1 MEIQGDGCV
10 SAQPF
15 ETKGTPALI
24 RFSLLGSGSNGNA
37 ILIASPTS
45 KILVDNGLSLKR
57 LQERAASL
65 HLDLDDLKAVFITH
79 EHMDHV
85 NGVGVLA
92 RKLGVPVFMTS
103 GTFGNLPEN
112 VGKIPR
118 LELFEPGDSI
128 TVDNIEVTSFSV
140 SHDAADPVNFVVRS
154 GGAQIGL
161 AGDLGHASHLV
172 KNRLAGSHALVL
184 ESNYCP
190 DMLRNGPYPHAV
202 QQRIR
207 GNRGHLSNADMC
219 SLLAGL
225 VHDALQL
232 VVLVHISKENN
243 TRKRAHDMAARVI
256 EQHPARVFVARQDRA
271 TRLFEIAG

>member
-1 MEIQGDGCV
+1 MDSLSTGPAPAPPDYD
-10 SAQPF
+10 
-15 ETKGTPALI
+15 KGSTPLI

-37 ILIASPTS
+37 ILIASPTG
-45 KILVDNGLSLKR
+45 KILVDNGLSLRK

-65 HLDLDDLKAVFITH
+65 HLHLDDLKAVFITH

-85 NGVGVLA
+85 NGVGVLS
-92 RKLGVPVFMTS
+92 RRLNVPVYMTQ
-103 GTFGNLPEN
+103 GTFEALPDG

-118 LELFEPGDSI
+118 IEIFEPGDSI
-128 TVDNIEVTSFSV
+128 AIDDLEVTSFSV

-154 GGAQIGL
+154 GGVQLGL

-172 KNRLAGSHALVL
+172 KNRLTGSHALVL

-190 DMLRNGPYPHAV
+190 DMLRQGSYPHAV

-207 GNRGHLSNADMC
+207 GSRGHLSNADMC
-219 SLLAGL
+219 SLLASL

-232 VVLVHISKENN
+232 VVLVHVSKENN

-256 EQHPARVFVARQDRA
+256 ESHPARVFVARQDRA